1 MKNRSA
7 GLIHI
12 PDSTWNT
19 SDRVA
24 ALFSRDTCSWCDITA
39 STSTRRSSS
48 TICALRA
55 TRRSVMWRWCSSSH
69 RAYSRSNA
77 KVPPVGYP

>member
-24 ALFSRDTCSWCDITA
+24 TLFSWDTCSWCDITV
-39 STSTRRSSS
+39 STSTCRSSS

-55 TRRSVMWRWCSSSH
+55 TRRSVMWR
-69 RAYSRSNA
+69 
-77 KVPPVGYP
+77 